1 MRPPLRYHGGKW
13 RLAPWIIS
21 HFQPHTTYTEV
32 YGGGASVLIQKPR
45 SYAEV
50 YNDLDSQVVN
60 FFRVL
65 RNPLT
70 ADQLRQACELTPYS
84 RLEFQQAY
92 ESTDD
97 PVELARR
104 FLIKSQMGHGSD
116 GCTGKYRTGFRGNST
131 RPSSIPAHDWANLA
145 AYIPLFTERLRGVI
159 IEQLPAVKILQD
171 HDSSQT
177 LHYVDP
183 PYTLDS
189 RSERAR
195 RAPAYRYEMTDEQ
208 HCELATVLHS
218 LHGMIILSGYRSPLY
233 DDLYRDWH
241 RVDKPARADSAA
253 PRTESLW
260 INPAAQGRMLFH

>member
-45 SYAEV
+45 SYAEI
-50 YNDLDSQVVN
+50 YNDLDDQVVN

-70 ADQLRQACELTPYS
+70 ADQLRQVCELTPYS
-84 RLEFQQAY
+84 RKEFNEAY
-92 ESTDD
+92 DVTDD
-97 PVELARR
+97 PVE
-104 FLIKSQMGHGSD
+104 
-116 GCTGKYRTGFRGNST
+116 
-131 RPSSIPAHDWANLA
+131 
-145 AYIPLFTERLRGVI
+145 
-159 IEQLPAVKILQD
+159 QLPAVRVLQD
-171 HDSSQT
+171 HDTPQT

-195 RAPAYRYEMTDEQ
+195 RAPAYRHEMTNEQ

-218 LHGMIILSGYRSPLY
+218 LRGMVILSGYRSPLY

-241 RVDKPARADSAA
+241 RVDKDAQSGQ
-253 PRTESLW
+253 RTDRIESLW